1 MSSTTRA
8 ATLLRACTLGLALAA
23 TPAALGQAATPVGA
37 TTQPADS
44 QTTASQTTASQTTA
58 GQTTDSQTAETQ
70 PAAES
75 NDPDAA
81 QALSQPAGP
90 SATARTLAQWV
101 RAIGGRICIG
111 PKLVYGDRVSTP
123 NSTDRLL
130 DWRVSLPSFD
140 LNRVSAP
147 PARAHAAQPGSDP
160 ATTPATDEVATA
172 TEPAGN

>member
-8 ATLLRACTLGLALAA
+8 AILLRACALGLALAA
-23 TPAALGQAATPVGA
+23 TPAALGQAATPAGT
-37 TTQPADS
+37 TTQPANSPTTDS
-44 QTTASQTTASQTTA
+44 QAT
-58 GQTTDSQTAETQ
+58 GSQTAETQ
-70 PAAES
+70 PAADS
-75 NDPDAA
+75 SDPAAA

-90 SATARTLAQWV
+90 SATARSLARWV
-101 RAIGGRICIG
+101 RAVGGRICIG

-123 NSTDRLL
+123 DSAYGPP

-140 LNRVSAP
+140 LARLSTP
-147 PARAHAAQPGSDP
+147 PARAHTAQAESEP

>member
-23 TPAALGQAATPVGA
+23 TPAAMGQAAATAGA

-44 QTTASQTTASQTTA
+44 QTTDSQTTASQTTEAQPPA
-58 GQTTDSQTAETQ
+58 GSED
-70 PAAES
+70 PA
-75 NDPDAA
+75 AA
-81 QALSQPAGP
+81 QAPSQPTGP
-90 SATARTLAQWV
+90 TATARSLARWV

-123 NSTDRLL
+123 NPTPPPL

-140 LNRVSAP
+140 LTRVSAP
-147 PARAHAAQPGSDP
+147 PARAHAAQPESDP
-160 ATTPATDEVATA
+160 VTTPATDEVATA

>member
-8 ATLLRACTLGLALAA
+8 ATLLRACTLGLALAV
-23 TPAALGQAATPVGA
+23 TPAALGQAAAPAGA

-44 QTTASQTTASQTTA
+44 QTAESQAT
-58 GQTTDSQTAETQ
+58 GTQ

-75 NDPDAA
+75 SDPDAA
-81 QALSQPAGP
+81 QSLSQPAGP
-90 SATARTLAQWV
+90 SATARSLARWV

-123 NSTDRLL
+123 NSTDGLL

-140 LNRVSAP
+140 LARLSSP
-147 PARAHAAQPGSDP
+147 PARAHTAQAESDP
-160 ATTPATDEVATA
+160 VTTPATDEVATA
-172 TEPAGN
+172 TEPAGH